1 MRGPPMVYNR
11 RTTFRGGEHVHWG
24 AARTSV
30 DTIRRYGE
38 LADQGRDAAAVAE
51 AWTAAQ
57 FDDEMTTRWLEAR
70 CFEPESARE
79 LADLGV
85 TPEQASKRTR
95 DGAGGVY
102 IDTIAYKVSKGHL
115 SARQGAARAASSR

>member
-1 MRGPPMVYNR
+1 M
-11 RTTFRGGEHVHWG
+11 HWG

-30 DTIRRYGE
+30 DTITRYGD
-38 LADQGRDAAAVAE
+38 LADRGEDPAVAAK
-51 AWTAAQ
+51 AWTDAG
-57 FDDEMTTRWLEAR
+57 FDDELAGRWLAAR
-70 CFEPESARE
+70 CFDPESASE

-95 DGAGGVY
+95 DGAGESY
-102 IDTIAYKVSKGHL
+102 IDTIAYKVSMKQL